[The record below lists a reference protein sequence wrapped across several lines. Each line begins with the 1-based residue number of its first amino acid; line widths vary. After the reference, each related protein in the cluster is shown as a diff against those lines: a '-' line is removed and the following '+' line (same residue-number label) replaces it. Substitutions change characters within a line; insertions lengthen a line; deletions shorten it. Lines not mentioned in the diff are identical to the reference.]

1 MTKRYDLSKIMRR
14 AWELVKKAAMSISE
28 GLRKAWRE
36 AKEMTKEE
44 KIERLIAA
52 GAKRW
57 QKGTMDRLYI
67 NAEIIGLSYDCNG
80 QNGTFA
86 GKTISNSKVRDLKS
100 EKHYIDCADMS
111 LHTNTNY
118 SFVRE
123 ALNSFI
129 ATVLA

>member
-1 MTKRYDLSKIMRR
+1 L
-14 AWELVKKAAMSISE
+14 KKA
-28 GLRKAWRE
+28 RKE
-36 AKEMTKEE
+36 AKMTKEE
-44 KIERLIAA
+44 KIDKLIAA

-57 QKGTMDRLYI
+57 QKGSMDRIYI

-86 GKTISNSKVRDLKS
+86 GKTISNSKVRDLRN
-100 EKHYIDCADMS
+100 EKHYIDCTDMS

-129 ATVLA
+129 ATALN